1 MGGSG
6 VEGLVQSFSRLAGD
20 SPWATWVLS
29 FPASCFTHRPSCFT
43 RFPLLLGPKEFGG
56 RAASYTAGS
65 PSRSSL
71 SRALFPLPDARDHVA
86 PRVTRSPVPGA
97 PAESA
102 PSPRPPLSS
111 VPKSSAAASITRPTT
126 AEMSQ
131 PKQALTR
138 RTDVGRSSRP
148 AAGWASSSCRR
159 GRPREGSRCSG
170 DGAAPGGAGG
180 EAGGSDTAR
189 SVLS

>member
-1 MGGSG
+1 MWYWVCGRQGLEG
-6 VEGLVQSFSRLAGD
+6 VVQSFSRLAGD

-56 RAASYTAGS
+56 RAASYKAGS
-65 PSRSSL
+65 PARSSL
-71 SRALFPLPDARDHVA
+71 SQVLFPLPDARDHVA
-86 PRVTRSPVPGA
+86 LPVTRSPVPRA

-111 VPKSSAAASITRPTT
+111 VPKSAAAASITRSTT

-138 RTDVGRSSRP
+138 RTGASRSSRP
-148 AAGWASSSCRR
+148 AAGWASASCRR
-159 GRPREGSRCSG
+159 GQPR
-170 DGAAPGGAGG
+170 AGV
-180 EAGGSDTAR
+180 A
-189 SVLS
+189 LLW